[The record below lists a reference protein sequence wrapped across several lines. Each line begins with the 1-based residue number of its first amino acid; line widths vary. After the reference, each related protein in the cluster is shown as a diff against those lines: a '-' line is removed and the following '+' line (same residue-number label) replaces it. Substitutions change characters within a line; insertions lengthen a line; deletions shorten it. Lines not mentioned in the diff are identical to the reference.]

1 MTAKPS
7 LSQLAFFASRPHPC
21 SYLPGR
27 NTVNLFTDSGA
38 PMDMAIYS
46 RLADFGFRR
55 SGSHIYR
62 PRCPQCQACLPVRT
76 PVNSFQPNRA
86 QRRTLKANQDVLAT
100 PRPAAFDEE
109 HFALYRRY
117 MTSRHPGGGMDNPDP
132 ARYLEFLSSPWSET
146 LFVEFRLQG
155 RLMAVSVLD
164 VLAQGLSAVYTFFEP
179 ELGVRS
185 PGRHSV
191 LWAIGEAQ
199 RRGLDYLYLGYWIAA
214 SPKMQYKQEYRPLEL
229 LHEGQWRRFERGAAL
244 PDYE

>member
-7 LSQLAFFASRPHPC
+7 LNQLAFYASRPHPC
-21 SYLPGR
+21 SYLTGR
-27 NTVNLFTDSGA
+27 DTVNLFTDPDA

-55 SGSHIYR
+55 SGGHIYR
-62 PRCPQCQACLPVRT
+62 PRCPQCQACLPVRI
-76 PVNSFQPNRA
+76 PVSAFQPSRA
-86 QRRTLKANQDVLAT
+86 QRRTLKANRDVQAT
-100 PRPAAFDEE
+100 LRPAAFDEE

-117 MTSRHPGGGMDNPDP
+117 MASRHPGGSMDSPDP
-132 ARYLEFLSSPWSET
+132 ERYLDFLSSPWSET

-164 VLAQGLSAVYTFFEP
+164 VLSQGLSAVYTFFEP
-179 ELGVRS
+179 EMGTRS
-185 PGRHSV
+185 PGRHGV

-214 SPKMQYKQEYRPLEL
+214 SPKMRYKQEYRPLEL
-229 LHEGQWRRFERGAAL
+229 LHEGQWQRFERGAPL
-244 PDYE
+244 PNHE